1 MDCIFCKIVNN
12 EAPSYT
18 IFEDEIV
25 KVFMNIN
32 PASNGHLLIVPKKH
46 YTNLVDIPLD
56 TLNHINMISKNM
68 YTLLKE
74 KLHVDGLT
82 ISQNNDYGQE
92 VKHYHL
98 HLIPR
103 YENDNI
109 EFIKP
114 TNLDS
119 VEDVYKKMS
128 E

>member
-32 PASNGHLLIVPKKH
+32 PASNGHLLIVSKKH

-92 VKHYHL
+92 VKHFHMHL
-98 HLIPR
+98 TPR
-103 YENDNI
+103 YKGEKVDIVYNGDKLDVKEVFNI
-109 EFIKP
+109 L
-114 TNLDS
+114 TR
-119 VEDVYKKMS
+119 
-128 E
+128 

>member
-25 KVFMNIN
+25 KVFMNII

-92 VKHYHL
+92 VKHFHMHL
-98 HLIPR
+98 TPR
-103 YENDNI
+103 YKGEKVDIVYNGDKLDVKEVFNI
-109 EFIKP
+109 L
-114 TNLDS
+114 TR
-119 VEDVYKKMS
+119 
-128 E
+128 

>member
-92 VKHYHL
+92 IKHFHMHL
-98 HLIPR
+98 TPR
-103 YENDNI
+103 YKSEKVDIVYNGDKLDVKEVFNI
-109 EFIKP
+109 L
-114 TNLDS
+114 TR
-119 VEDVYKKMS
+119 
-128 E
+128 

>member
-32 PASNGHLLIVPKKH
+32 PTSNGHLLIVPKKH

-92 VKHYHL
+92 VKHFHMHL
-98 HLIPR
+98 TPR
-103 YENDNI
+103 YKGEKVDIVYNGDKLDVKEVFNI
-109 EFIKP
+109 L
-114 TNLDS
+114 TR
-119 VEDVYKKMS
+119 
-128 E
+128 

>member
-92 VKHYHL
+92 VKHFHMHL
-98 HLIPR
+98 TPR
-103 YENDNI
+103 YKGEKVDIVYNGDKLDVKEVFNI
-109 EFIKP
+109 L
-114 TNLDS
+114 TS
-119 VEDVYKKMS
+119 
-128 E
+128 

>member
-68 YTLLKE
+68 YTLLKM
-74 KLHVDGLT
+74 
-82 ISQNNDYGQE
+82 
-92 VKHYHL
+92 
-98 HLIPR
+98 
-103 YENDNI
+103 
-109 EFIKP
+109 
-114 TNLDS
+114 
-119 VEDVYKKMS
+119 YK
-128 E
+128 

>member
-92 VKHYHL
+92 VKDFHMHL
-98 HLIPR
+98 TPR
-103 YENDNI
+103 YKGEKVDIVYNGDKLDVKEVFNI
-109 EFIKP
+109 L
-114 TNLDS
+114 TR
-119 VEDVYKKMS
+119 
-128 E
+128 

>member
-32 PASNGHLLIVPKKH
+32 PSSNGHLLIVPKKH

-92 VKHYHL
+92 IKHFHMHL
-98 HLIPR
+98 TPR
-103 YENDNI
+103 YKGEKVDIVYNGDKLDVKEVFNI
-109 EFIKP
+109 L
-114 TNLDS
+114 TR
-119 VEDVYKKMS
+119 
-128 E
+128 

>member
-32 PASNGHLLIVPKKH
+32 HTSNGHLLIVTKKH

-92 VKHYHL
+92 VKHFHMHL
-98 HLIPR
+98 TPR
-103 YENDNI
+103 YKGEKVDIVYNGDKLDVKEVFNI
-109 EFIKP
+109 L
-114 TNLDS
+114 TR
-119 VEDVYKKMS
+119 
-128 E
+128 